1 MNVFMHLLT
10 ILMVIY
16 MLILPSCAV
25 RHIPS
30 EDIYVMFATPMGPIP
45 LELPKGYLDEENKG
59 ETWIPVEEILEI
71 EEELI

>member
-16 MLILPSCAV
+16 MFALPSCAV

-59 ETWIPVEEILEI
+59 ETWVPVDEPLVIGEEEI
-71 EEELI
+71 